1 VHKNEIQTQHQHE
14 LEFSSLDVM
23 PNSPNVHWISS
34 SPTFIPASVS
44 ITPCIGYSL
53 NNIPSHPNWAENFQI
68 PWEKMP
74 ATLMKALHEEK
85 RPNPPDRRQF
95 VRIVVDEMRQH
106 CLNPPKKECEIIVK
120 AIVQAHSK
128 CFADFSDESEFIGC
142 GYHSLLKQ
150 FKARVENLNRN
161 ASFGRLRAKKTPRL
175 DYSENQ
181 ESGQPQTRKSRSPV
195 DTYGCVNWQP
205 IILPE
210 GETEETLEA
219 KRVYMTELY
228 SREGLNGADKSLI
241 DDLMKVTYYTQRCT
255 INAEPAQPISE
266 IITQWPFLS
275 LYKYMDE
282 HFNELTNIALHSHL
296 NDTLVRKSPRILKYF
311 HSLQNSKQAIQEL
324 INEITVAS
332 EDIKTTENVTF
343 TGVILLLMAHFHE
356 KTDSIFLLVDVMAS
370 KEDIE
375 SSVELPETPRLI
387 VQGDS
392 ILSGAKWMLSI
403 EGKVICQL
411 TCTHANFVSGLAAL
425 FASYYI
431 FHFQYEE
438 GAAMTLEFI
447 QRYLVGI
454 NPDTGT
460 KCAQS
465 TAISKKTGEI
475 VMRRRDAVNPN
486 VLTLINK
493 INSI

>member
-1 VHKNEIQTQHQHE
+1 
-14 LEFSSLDVM
+14 
-23 PNSPNVHWISS
+23 
-34 SPTFIPASVS
+34 
-44 ITPCIGYSL
+44 
-53 NNIPSHPNWAENFQI
+53 
-68 PWEKMP
+68 
-74 ATLMKALHEEK
+74 
-85 RPNPPDRRQF
+85 
-95 VRIVVDEMRQH
+95 
-106 CLNPPKKECEIIVK
+106 
-120 AIVQAHSK
+120 
-128 CFADFSDESEFIGC
+128 
-142 GYHSLLKQ
+142 
-150 FKARVENLNRN
+150 
-161 ASFGRLRAKKTPRL
+161 
-175 DYSENQ
+175 
-181 ESGQPQTRKSRSPV
+181 GQPQTRKSRSPV

-266 IITQWPFLS
+266 IIRQWPFLS

-282 HFNELTNIALHSHL
+282 HFNELTNIDLHSHL

-356 KTDSIFLLVDVMAS
+356 KTDSIFILVDVMAS

-392 ILSGAKWMLSI
+392 ILCGAKWMLSI

-411 TCTHANFVSGLAAL
+411 TSTHANFVSGLAAL

-438 GAAMTLEFI
+438 GAAMTL
-447 QRYLVGI
+447 
-454 NPDTGT
+454 
-460 KCAQS
+460 
-465 TAISKKTGEI
+465 
-475 VMRRRDAVNPN
+475 
-486 VLTLINK
+486 
-493 INSI
+493 